1 MTNILGF
8 ISYIIVASFS
18 PGPNAL
24 LSMAHGGKYGLRK
37 SLLFNWGIF
46 VGVLIVMNIC
56 AFFSRFLLTV
66 FPGFQSVMVWIGAV
80 YILFLAWQTIKSK
93 AESETTTDEEE
104 HIFFQGMLLQ
114 FVSPNTLLYGI
125 TVYASFILPNYETP
139 TALLSFS
146 LLLALVAFIF
156 TACWTIFGALFQH
169 ILRKYT
175 YWVNL
180 VLALLLVYSALALIW
195 RSL

>member
-1 MTNILGF
+1 
-8 ISYIIVASFS
+8 
-18 PGPNAL
+18 
-24 LSMAHGGKYGLRK
+24 
-37 SLLFNWGIF
+37 
-46 VGVLIVMNIC
+46 
-56 AFFSRFLLTV
+56 
-66 FPGFQSVMVWIGAV
+66 
-80 YILFLAWQTIKSK
+80 
-93 AESETTTDEEE
+93 
-104 HIFFQGMLLQ
+104 
-114 FVSPNTLLYGI
+114 
-125 TVYASFILPNYETP
+125 ILPNYETP